1 MRSSGNG
8 RNDRRDRCRETL
20 HMQMRP
26 HSFPR
31 AEPGGGETRA
41 LRLNASEKTH
51 PATTA
56 YHFLRAA
63 QRFFSSNSE
72 RRERKKESLTKITRV
87 VFVIHVFD
95 CLILSDIRERKD

>member
-41 LRLNASEKTH
+41 LRLNASEKNASRNNCV
-51 PATTA
+51 PLPPRSATLLL
-56 YHFLRAA
+56 F
-63 QRFFSSNSE
+63 QFG
-72 RRERKKESLTKITRV
+72 
-87 VFVIHVFD
+87 
-95 CLILSDIRERKD
+95 